1 MSDDMKLLKQL
12 LEDRL
17 KEESD
22 GAIESEAQNGIVG
35 GLMIALY
42 LIDHLH
48 DMEDLRDDKNE

>member
-22 GAIESEAQNGIVG
+22 GVIEREAQNGIAG

>member
-1 MSDDMKLLKQL
+1 MKLLKQL